1 MNSLAILIVAVAIAC
16 IASATPANRLALPPM
31 PLRLPV
37 ASTAASTYAVP
48 ASCGIQLF
56 TGTTSTWTL
65 PLSYTNGGNTSTGEL
80 LWVRNAGSGSITVN
94 PVSPDTIRGGALT
107 VATTNMALLTLSGN
121 QWVVLSTAAGLP

>member
-1 MNSLAILIVAVAIAC
+1 MRSLAVLIVMLAAAC
-16 IASATPANRLALPPM
+16 IVSSTPASRIGLLPA

-65 PLSYTNGGNTSTGEL
+65 PLSYANGGNTSTGEL
-80 LWVRNAGSGSITVN
+80 LWIRNLGSGSITVN
-94 PVSPDTIRGGALT
+94 PVSPDTIHGGAVT
-107 VATTNMALLTLSGN
+107 VATTNMALLTLSGSE
-121 QWVVLSTAAGLP
+121 WIVLSTSSSLP